1 MTNPLALGLAPLPI
15 PSALRRQLHSLR
27 QGQRLRARP
36 LAGFAL
42 LMASISIAL
51 SACSSQAA
59 TGKAVIVQV
68 LDASSAYPQGRF
80 SPDKIVVNPGAKVIW
95 VMDTG
100 AVDSVTA
107 DSGKWGSGLLHHGQ
121 RYAVRFNQPGT
132 YRYHD
137 VVHFITGEVV
147 VR

>member
-80 SPDKIVVNPGAKVIW
+80 SPDKIVVNPGTKVIW

-100 AVDSVTA
+100 AVDSVTG
-107 DSGKWGSGLLHHGQ
+107 DSGKWGSLACCTTDSATPSGSTSRALTATTTSSTSSPE
-121 RYAVRFNQPGT
+121 R
-132 YRYHD
+132 
-137 VVHFITGEVV
+137 
-147 VR
+147 